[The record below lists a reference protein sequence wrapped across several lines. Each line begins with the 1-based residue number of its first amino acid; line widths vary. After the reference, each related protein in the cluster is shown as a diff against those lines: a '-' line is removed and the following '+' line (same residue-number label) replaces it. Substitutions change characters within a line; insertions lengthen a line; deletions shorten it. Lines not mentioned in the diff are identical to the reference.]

1 MGPSGGSVKL
11 QIFYDIAKQL
21 VDDFLNIPNLYISS
35 ILLFH

>member
-21 VDDFLNIPNLYISS
+21 VDDFLNIPN
-35 ILLFH
+35 